1 MKNTVRLLRY
11 AGGDES
17 HAEAA
22 WASTGGM
29 TEEKRSRM
37 PGLIMQLGT
46 SDPRHTVPF
55 EHSWL
60 QFAITCDTASHIQI
74 LKHRTLSVNA
84 ESARYK
90 EYKEDKYYVP
100 VDWPDYE
107 TEPLKDWCEIAYYQ
121 YHDYVEGLNS
131 LGTGLT
137 RKRAKES
144 ARYFLPYAIQVN
156 LVVSGNFHAYANF
169 WKLRNSDQAQLE
181 IHQIAAE
188 MLRLVKEETNDS
200 FRHSLDAW
208 GL

>member
-1 MKNTVRLLRY
+1 
-11 AGGDES
+11 
-17 HAEAA
+17 
-22 WASTGGM
+22 M
-29 TEEKRSRM
+29 TKEKYTRI

-90 EYKEDKYYVP
+90 EYTEDKYYLP
-100 VDWPDYE
+100 SDWSELAEFALEDM
-107 TEPLKDWCEIAYYQ
+107 TDIAYNN
-121 YHDYVEGLNS
+121 YHLAIKKLEGD
-131 LGTGLT
+131 GLS

-181 IHQIAAE
+181 IHQISAE
-188 MLRLVKEETNDS
+188 MLRLVKETTNDS

-208 GL
+208 GF

>member
-1 MKNTVRLLRY
+1 MKNTVHLLRY

-55 EHSWL
+55 EHSWI

-90 EYKEDKYYVP
+90 EYTADKYYIP
-100 VDWPDYE
+100 EDWDVLNKNFLAVKTQDAYRHYH
-107 TEPLKDWCEIAYYQ
+107 CHIANNE
-121 YHDYVEGLNS
+121 HD
-131 LGTGLT
+131 

-181 IHQIAAE
+181 IHQISAE
-188 MLRLVKEETNDS
+188 MLRLVKETTNDS

>member
-29 TEEKRSRM
+29 TEEKRSRI

-90 EYKEDKYYVP
+90 EYTEDKYYIP
-100 VDWPDYE
+100 EDWGDMSQG
-107 TEPLKDWCEIAYYQ
+107 LKYTAEGGYQ
-121 YHDYVEGLNS
+121 NYHAAVKYLQPK
-131 LGTGLT
+131 LT
-137 RKRAKES
+137 KKRAKES

-169 WKLRNSDQAQLE
+169 WKLRNSNQAQLE

-188 MLRLVKEETNDS
+188 MLRLVKGETNDN
-200 FRHSLDAW
+200 FKYSLAAHN
-208 GL
+208 LV

>member
-29 TEEKRSRM
+29 TKEKYTRI

-90 EYKEDKYYVP
+90 EYTEDKYYLP
-100 VDWPDYE
+100 SDWSELAEFALEDM
-107 TEPLKDWCEIAYYQ
+107 TDIAYNN
-121 YHDYVEGLNS
+121 YHLAIKKLEGD
-131 LGTGLT
+131 GLS

-181 IHQIAAE
+181 IHQISAE
-188 MLRLVKEETNDS
+188 MLRLVKETTNDS

-208 GL
+208 GF

>member
-90 EYKEDKYYVP
+90 EYTADKYYIP
-100 VDWPDYE
+100 EDWSEDAMME
-107 TEPLKDWCEIAYYQ
+107 LEDDSEMAYVH
-121 YHDYVEGLNS
+121 YHTAVANLQS
-131 LGTGLT
+131 MLGMT

-181 IHQIAAE
+181 IHQISAE
-188 MLRLVKEETNDS
+188 MLRLVKETTNDS